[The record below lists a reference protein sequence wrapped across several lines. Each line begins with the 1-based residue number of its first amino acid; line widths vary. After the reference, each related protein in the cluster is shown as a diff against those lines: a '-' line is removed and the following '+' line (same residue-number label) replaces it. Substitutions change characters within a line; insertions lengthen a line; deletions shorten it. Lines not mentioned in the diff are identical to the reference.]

1 MKNLAPSA
9 IESFLERFD
18 NFIDA
23 EFRSVEVVDPF
34 EMKVVLAAQDKA
46 RDFDWVSVSLL
57 FSEVQAAHLV
67 EENQL
72 TFLDMSDG
80 VSILY
85 EDGTFAFGN
94 TKCYNISA
102 LQSAS
107 LYIIAK
113 TLKYEEGAF

>member
-1 MKNLAPSA
+1 MKPLSPNS

-34 EMKVVLAAQDKA
+34 EMKVTLAAQDKA

-57 FSEVQAAHLV
+57 FSGVEAANLV

-72 TFLDMSDG
+72 TFLDMSEG
-80 VSILY
+80 VSILF
-85 EDGTFAFGN
+85 EDGNFAFGT

-102 LQSAS
+102 LKSAS
-107 LYIIAK
+107 LYIIAN